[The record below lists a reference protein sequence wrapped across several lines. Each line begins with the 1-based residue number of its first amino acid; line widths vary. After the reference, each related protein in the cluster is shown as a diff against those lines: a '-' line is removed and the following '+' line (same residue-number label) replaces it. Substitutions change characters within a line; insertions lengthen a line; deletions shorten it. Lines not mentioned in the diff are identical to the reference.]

1 MDTTIGSRV
10 RTILQEQGLTQKEL
24 AHKVGMPADALSR
37 ALNGVRGFGS
47 LEIVQL
53 ADELGVEVYWLITGK
68 EDPNRL
74 QVAARHAYDHG
85 TSTYSN
91 RSASD
96 DTGVLRDIQV
106 AYQQA
111 CPSEPLPASRLPADA
126 VELRQALA
134 GPDGVRR
141 FADVVEARFEV
152 DVVRIRE
159 VGTDYAMS
167 IGGRAVVVLRET
179 ANWFYENWSLAHELG
194 HLVDGDDCATTSA
207 NAAAERAANRFAAEV
222 LLPADEMK
230 RLQDVTEATQL
241 GSLLWD
247 WGVSTAAVRIR
258 AEALGLELRP
268 TVRGWLETPTVQ
280 FLRATAM
287 PDRWAEIAER
297 RREATARRFPAFI
310 CDAHERGIAEGR
322 LGASTLA
329 WMLGVDEDAVEV
341 SRPDTQRLSVQ
352 ELAAAFGTSL
362 A

>member
-10 RTILQEQGLTQKEL
+10 RAILKERDLTQKEV
-24 AHKVGMPADALSR
+24 ANKIGMPADALSR

-68 EDPNRL
+68 EDPSRL
-74 QVAARHAYDHG
+74 RVAARHAYDHG

-91 RSASD
+91 RSAND
-96 DTGVLRDIQV
+96 DAGVLRDIRT

-111 CPSEPLPASRLPADA
+111 SPDEPLPASRLPADPG
-126 VELRQALA
+126 ELRRALA
-134 GPDGVRR
+134 GPDGIRR
-141 FADVVEARFEV
+141 FADVVEAHFEV
-152 DVVRIRE
+152 DVVRVRE
-159 VGTDYAMS
+159 IGTDYAMS

-194 HLVDGDDCATTSA
+194 HLVDGDSTATES
-207 NAAAERAANRFAAEV
+207 AAAERAANRFAAEV
-222 LLPADEMK
+222 LLPATEMG
-230 RLQDVTEATQL
+230 RLQDVTEATEL

-247 WGVSTAAVRIR
+247 WGVSTAAVRVR
-258 AEALGLELRP
+258 AEALGLEFSPR
-268 TVRGWLETPTVQ
+268 VHRWLETPTVQ
-280 FLRATAM
+280 FLRDTAM

-297 RREATARRFPAFI
+297 RREATARRFPASI
-310 CDAHERGIAEGR
+310 CDAHERGVTEGR
-322 LGASTLA
+322 LGAATLA

-341 SRPDTQRLSVQ
+341 SGPDTQRLSVHQ
-352 ELAAAFGTSL
+352 LAAALGTSP